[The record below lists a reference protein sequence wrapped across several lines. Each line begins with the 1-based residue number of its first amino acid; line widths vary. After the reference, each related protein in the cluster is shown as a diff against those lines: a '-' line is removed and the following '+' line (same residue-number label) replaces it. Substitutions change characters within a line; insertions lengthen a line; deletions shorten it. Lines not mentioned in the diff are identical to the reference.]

1 VGEMFWFL
9 ASLTGWSM
17 AGLIC
22 LLVRSRA
29 NGRCIAPLNGPL
41 AQSIPRVQMNR
52 GNVFCVGENSS
63 LLSVIRDVLGAI
75 GNRLTSREDLVIVT

>member
-1 VGEMFWFL
+1 MGEMFWFL

-17 AGLIC
+17 AALIC

-29 NGRCIAPLNGPL
+29 NGRSIAPLNGPL

-52 GNVFCVGENSS
+52 GNVFLCWG
-63 LLSVIRDVLGAI
+63 R
-75 GNRLTSREDLVIVT
+75 IVHYYRH

>member
-1 VGEMFWFL
+1 MGEMFWFL
-9 ASLTGWSM
+9 ASLAGWSM

-29 NGRCIAPLNGPL
+29 NGRSIAPLNGPL

-52 GNVFCVGENSS
+52 GNGFLCWG
-63 LLSVIRDVLGAI
+63 R
-75 GNRLTSREDLVIVT
+75 IVHYARH